1 MTADPLLRSLRDPAA
16 MAALTAADWTGMM
29 QRARPRALLGKLAR
43 GAADAGV
50 MGALPPAVRRQ
61 FASADRLCGHND
73 EHLKAEAFQVLHA
86 LRGVDTPVLFLKGA
100 AYALLGLKVARGR
113 VSSDVDVLV
122 PRDRLPAV
130 EQALGAAGWLG
141 LKLDPYDQ
149 HYYREWMHELPPLQ
163 HQYRATVMDIHH
175 TILPLTGRIR
185 PDAEALMRD
194 AVAVEVMGHAA
205 HVLQPADMV
214 IHAALHLFQDGDLAE
229 RLRELVDLHELAGE
243 FAAVDAGFWDTLVE
257 RSRLHQAGRPLFYAF
272 HCARRL
278 LGTPVPD
285 GFLGALSR
293 RPGPVALAVMERL
306 VPPAIVPSH
315 PDHVTAG
322 AALARR
328 LLFMRSHW
336 LRMPPLLLARHLG
349 IKAWDAVR
357 RRVAKA

>member
-1 MTADPLLRSLRDPAA
+1 MPTLK
-16 MAALTAADWTGMM
+16 AADWTGMM
-29 QRARPRALLGKLAR
+29 QRIRPRALLGKLAR

-50 MGALPPAVRRQ
+50 NGLLPAAVQRQ
-61 FASADRLCGHND
+61 FASIGRLCDYND
-73 EHLKAEAFQVLHA
+73 EHLKAEAFLVLHA
-86 LRGVDTPVLFLKGA
+86 LREVDTKVLFLKGA
-100 AYALLGLKVARGR
+100 AYALLDLKVARGR
-113 VSSDVDVLV
+113 VSSDVDILV

-163 HQYRATVMDIHH
+163 HQYRATVMDVHH

-185 PDAEALMRD
+185 PDVEALLRD
-194 AVAVEVMGHAA
+194 AVPVEVMGRTA
-205 HVLQPADMV
+205 HVLQPTDMV

-229 RLRELVDLHELAGE
+229 RLRELVDLHELVGE
-243 FAAVDAGFWDTLVE
+243 FAASDGLFWDRLAE
-257 RSRLHQAGRPLFYAF
+257 RSRLHGAGRPLFYAF
-272 HCARRL
+272 HFARRL

-285 GFLGALSR
+285 GFLAGLQG
-293 RPGPVALAVMERL
+293 RPGPAALAVMDML
-306 VPPAIVPSH
+306 VPAALLPSH
-315 PDHVTAG
+315 PDRVQMG

-349 IKAWDAVR
+349 IKGRDAVKR
-357 RRVAKA
+357 RLRRA